1 MTNTRGR
8 KAVAEPVQKTGGA
21 KGSKKSNDFEGSGRA
36 DVRPPREPAPEAR
49 AVADNVTKNHSQV
62 AAVPGPDADPKRKLR
77 KTSKREE
84 GSRKPGTELTK
95 AEQSAF

>member
-8 KAVAEPVQKTGGA
+8 KAAGEPVQKTGGD
-21 KGSKKSNDFEGSGRA
+21 KGSKKSNDFEGSGKV
-36 DVRPPREPAPEAR
+36 DQRPTQQPAPEAR

-77 KTSKREE
+77 KTSKGEQ

-95 AEQSAF
+95 AEQDAL

>member
-8 KAVAEPVQKTGGA
+8 KVVGEAVPATGGD
-21 KGSKKSNDFEGSGRA
+21 KGSKRSNDFEGSGRP
-36 DVRPPREPAPEAR
+36 DERPTQPQAPEAR
-49 AVADNVTKNHSQV
+49 AVADNVTKKHSQV

-77 KTSKREE
+77 KTSKGEQ

-95 AEQSAF
+95 AEQTAR

>member
-8 KAVAEPVQKTGGA
+8 KVVGEAVPATGGD
-21 KGSKKSNDFEGSGRA
+21 KGSKKSNDFEGSGRDGERSRPERA
-36 DVRPPREPAPEAR
+36 DQTRD
-49 AVADNVTKNHSQV
+49 VADNVTKNHSQV
-62 AAVPGPDADPKRKLR
+62 AAVAGPEADPRRKLR

-95 AEQSAF
+95 AEQAAR

>member
-8 KAVAEPVQKTGGA
+8 KVVAKAVHVTGGD
-21 KGSKKSNDFEGSGRA
+21 KGSKKSNDFEGPSRGVA
-36 DVRPPREPAPEAR
+36 KPTPER
-49 AVADNVTKNHSQV
+49 AVQERGGADNETKNHSQV

-77 KTSKREE
+77 KTSKGEQ

-95 AEQSAF
+95 AEQSAL